1 MFNREIKYF
10 IGPYCSKR
18 ISDIKLYWT
27 KALQVSVDVIEVVIM
42 MQLVLVVLLDKKP
55 TKQIPN
61 IENEGTEGFALI
73 NKRNYVC

>member
-1 MFNREIKYF
+1 M
-10 IGPYCSKR
+10 
-18 ISDIKLYWT
+18 YWT

-55 TKQIPN
+55 TKQMPN

-73 NKRNYVC
+73 NKRNYVS